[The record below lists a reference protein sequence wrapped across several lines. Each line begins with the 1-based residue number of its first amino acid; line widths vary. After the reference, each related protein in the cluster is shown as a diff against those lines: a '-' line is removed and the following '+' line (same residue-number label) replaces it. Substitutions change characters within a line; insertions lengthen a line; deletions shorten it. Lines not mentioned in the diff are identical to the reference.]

1 MHTKQ
6 ILNFPIDNGPRYFPS
21 NKFAFGTFNY
31 TKTRCCAHDRRFHPD
46 SDWNFGSNVMALHS
60 LRCMN
65 KCNPFIERE
74 TEMDYYSRELY
85 SISTQQQFQ
94 IKWILCERRVSNA
107 AISGSFQ
114 FVRRI
119 RMSNKQ
125 KWNEKKHWKKWLLGF
140 NQLMCQRPRRT
151 IAHMHITILSAYYR
165 LSHFNSSLSLCFF
178 FCVIRRQHPYLHVRD
193 FLLHELL
200 LNSNKCQIGMAAWW
214 WIGRTF
220 HQLWSLTATHRMIF
234 SFFSFEVFTR
244 SLAVFNRHIK

>member
-6 ILNFPIDNGPRYFPS
+6 ILNFPIDNRIRYFPS
-21 NKFAFGTFNY
+21 NKFAVGTFNY
-31 TKTRCCAHDRRFHPD
+31 TKTRFCARDRRFRPD
-46 SDWNFGSNVMALHS
+46 SDWSFGSDVMALHV

-65 KCNPFIERE
+65 KFNPFIERE
-74 TEMDYYSRELY
+74 TEMDYYSCELY

-119 RMSNKQ
+119 RMLNKQ
-125 KWNEKKHWKKWLLGF
+125 KWNEKSTEKSGF
-140 NQLMCQRPRRT
+140 WVSISLCVRDRVVPSLICT
-151 IAHMHITILSAYYR
+151 SPFCLHITDWVILT
-165 LSHFNSSLSLCFF
+165 LLSLSFFF
-178 FCVIRRQHPYLHVRD
+178 FCFIRRQHPYLHVRN

-234 SFFSFEVFTR
+234 SFLFEVFTR